1 MGRTRPYKMWMWKNK
16 ERTRSWKI
24 QRTEVVAFCRVTEC
38 QKKKSVCLEVSDR
51 PCWMWGWGVVFKKV
65 AFNHHSSTLLGFK
78 WTAQPTGFYRDF
90 TRELSGEMFTA
101 SYGPVILQKRINNL

>member
-78 WTAQPTGFYRDF
+78 WTAQPTGFYRT
-90 TRELSGEMFTA
+90 TRAFRRNVYSKLRA
-101 SYGPVILQKRINNL
+101 SYFAKEN